1 MNRIA
6 IVTDSNSGITQTE
19 SENLGITVVPMPFYI
34 DGELYYEDID
44 ISPERFFRF
53 QDSGA
58 DITTSQPIAGDL
70 LSLWRGLLET
80 HDSVLYIPM
89 SSGLSGACST
99 ATAMSQDF
107 GGRVQ
112 VVDNQRISLTMRS
125 SVYDAIKLADKGLS
139 AKEIKEILEQ
149 DGLNATIYIMV
160 DTLKYLRKGG
170 RITPAVAA
178 IGSITV
184 TFVIGCGLAAIGSIL
199 RIKPVLQIQGDKL
212 DSFAIAR
219 SVSQAK
225 SIMCEALKHDFTTRF
240 SCPEDG
246 DGMQLDIAYTGSPNN
261 AEAYMDELKAVFP
274 ACAAS
279 MVVNPLSLSVSCHI
293 GSGALAVAAS
303 KKLDV

>member
-125 SVYDAIKLADKGLS
+125 SVYDALKLADKGLS

-170 RITPAVAA
+170 RITPAA
-178 IGSITV
+178 
-184 TFVIGCGLAAIGSIL
+184 AAIGSIL

>member
-170 RITPAVAA
+170 RITPAA
-178 IGSITV
+178 
-184 TFVIGCGLAAIGSIL
+184 AAIGSIL

-240 SCPEDG
+240 GCPEDG

-261 AEAYMDELKAVFP
+261 AETYMDELKAVFP

>member
-1 MNRIA
+1 MDA
-6 IVTDSNSGITQTE
+6 E
-19 SENLGITVVPMPFYI
+19 SKYI
-34 DGELYYEDID
+34 LMELCDY
-44 ISPERFFRF
+44 
-53 QDSGA
+53 
-58 DITTSQPIAGDL
+58 
-70 LSLWRGLLET
+70 SLAKKLNDKKLDQEYF
-80 HDSVLYIPM
+80 SVK
-89 SSGLSGACST
+89 
-99 ATAMSQDF
+99 D
-107 GGRVQ
+107 
-112 VVDNQRISLTMRS
+112 
-125 SVYDAIKLADKGLS
+125 
-139 AKEIKEILEQ
+139 IKEILEQ

-170 RITPAVAA
+170 RITPAA
-178 IGSITV
+178 
-184 TFVIGCGLAAIGSIL
+184 AAIGSIL

-240 SCPEDG
+240 GCSEDG

>member
-170 RITPAVAA
+170 RITPAA
-178 IGSITV
+178 
-184 TFVIGCGLAAIGSIL
+184 AAIGSIL

-225 SIMCEALKHDFTTRF
+225 SIMCESLKHDFTTRF
-240 SCPEDG
+240 GCPEDG

-261 AEAYMDELKAVFP
+261 AEAFMDELKAVFP

>member
-125 SVYDAIKLADKGLS
+125 SVYDALKLADKGLS

-170 RITPAVAA
+170 RITPAA
-178 IGSITV
+178 
-184 TFVIGCGLAAIGSIL
+184 AAIGSIL

-240 SCPEDG
+240 GCSEDG